1 MCVVGT
7 YVMWFIIH
15 KHNMGGYT
23 CQAEIGCCPKKTM
36 KRMSLKFCVF
46 FLNGLF
52 VLFNSLNPFGCKWSY
67 TEIELPVHL

>member
-1 MCVVGT
+1 MPSR
-7 YVMWFIIH
+7 
-15 KHNMGGYT
+15 NRLL
-23 CQAEIGCCPKKTM
+23 PKENNEENE
-36 KRMSLKFCVF
+36 LKVLRFF